1 MEKTKFFGIPE
12 IILVSAIIIPILTA
26 VFGKNVNSDI
36 TNMFILE
43 RQMPEQIEG
52 HAGAGSVIDFF
63 YLFIP
68 SVYLLNFS
76 ALFVKKY
83 KFIFCLISGI
93 IMLLPAVV
101 MLYGAL
107 GNEGIDYLFFFTIP
121 ELLIISAV
129 VISGIEKRNQIKA

>member
-1 MEKTKFFGIPE
+1 MKKTKFFGIPE
-12 IILVSAIIIPILTA
+12 IILVSAMIIQIFTA
-26 VFGKNVNSDI
+26 VFGENVNSDI
-36 TNMFILE
+36 INMFNFAE
-43 RQMPEQIEG
+43 KTPEQLEG

-68 SVYLLNFS
+68 PVYLMNFS

-83 KFIFCLISGI
+83 KFVFCLISGI

-129 VISGIEKRNQIKA
+129 VVSGTEKRNQIN